1 MRCLLVSDGLRLVY
15 NLAKLRTVT
24 TEKSSPSIIIMQF
37 DYRGTIVNQ
46 SQPVKVLRKL
56 TKTLTIDSVDR
67 DTGLFT
73 KVNGGATTSDA
84 GDYVVYLP
92 RVYEKVTKIS
102 LVSAT
107 IQAPVVLST
116 SATTLGFQPTDTYIL
131 LGLEGLNRKDETA
144 PGADRSGY
152 VDSWFAKLSNDI
164 GMAAGGVTLAG
175 SGGSGGGSSS
185 GTVTTYTTIIPH
197 GFTVGQPVC
206 ITGTTNTLHNV
217 AYVQIASVPT
227 ASTFTI
233 NNTVANGQASSG
245 GTAFVS
251 GTLYYNNHTYD
262 DQIVEYSPPIGRL
275 QRLHVTLRRHLPF
288 SSITSTT
295 PLDAPIVFGASQ
307 NSFTFE
313 IEYLDNGF
321 DDFSS
326 MSTSLRPCDRA

>member
-1 MRCLLVSDGLRLVY
+1 
-15 NLAKLRTVT
+15 
-24 TEKSSPSIIIMQF
+24 MQF
-37 DYRGTIVNQ
+37 DYRGSIVNT
-46 SQPVKVLRKL
+46 SQPTKVLRKL
-56 TKTLTIDSVDR
+56 TKTLTIDSTDR

-102 LVSAT
+102 LVSAA

-144 PGADRSGY
+144 PGADKSGY
-152 VDSWFAKLSNDI
+152 VDSWFAKLVNDV
-164 GMAAGGVTLAG
+164 GVAQAG
-175 SGGSGGGSSS
+175 STIASAATSGSAPN
-185 GTVTTYTTIIPH
+185 VITTYTTTLTH
-197 GFTVGQPVC
+197 GLFVGQTVC
-206 ITGTTNTLHNV
+206 ITGTDNATHNI
-217 AYVQIASVPT
+217 AFVQIASVPSLT
-227 ASTFTI
+227 TFTVL
-233 NNTVANGQASSG
+233 NASSSSTSTG
-245 GTAFVS
+245 GKVFIP
-251 GTLYYNNHTYD
+251 GTLFYNNHTYD

-275 QRLHVTLRRHLPF
+275 QRLHITLRRHQPL
-288 SSITSTT
+288 SSIGTTT
-295 PLDAPIVFGASQ
+295 PLGAPIVFGASQ

-326 MSTSLRPCDRA
+326 LSTSVRN